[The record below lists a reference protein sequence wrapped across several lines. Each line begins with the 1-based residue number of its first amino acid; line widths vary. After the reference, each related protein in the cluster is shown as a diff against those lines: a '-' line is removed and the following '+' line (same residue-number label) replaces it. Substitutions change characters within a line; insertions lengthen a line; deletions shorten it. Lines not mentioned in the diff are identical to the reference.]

1 MERFRLPALHDRRL
15 IEALN
20 AEGTPLVDR
29 AWALDMVCCNR
40 EASAAAVRPGGR
52 PSPAHASGRRRAML
66 AYREAR
72 TLIFTEDTAMVCRIS
87 RESLPPTITYH

>member
-1 MERFRLPALHDRRL
+1 
-15 IEALN
+15 
-20 AEGTPLVDR
+20 
-29 AWALDMVCCNR
+29 
-40 EASAAAVRPGGR
+40 
-52 PSPAHASGRRRAML
+52 ML